1 MAGADREK
9 NSAIKKL
16 STAVMAITRC
26 IDTYCNLMA
35 SSNSW
40 LITSGYLMA
49 HSGYFIGKMIDV

>member
-1 MAGADREK
+1 
-9 NSAIKKL
+9 
-16 STAVMAITRC
+16 MAITRC